1 MHSNTPF
8 NRNSMENAESY
19 HEVFKVLD
27 SLGMADLKETFQ
39 EHCIQVFN
47 NCMYTWWLNLLACI
61 VTEPL
66 RKCAIALDK
75 SYI

>member
-39 EHCIQVFN
+39 EHCIQVFD
-47 NCMYTWWLNLLACI
+47 NCMYT
-61 VTEPL
+61 
-66 RKCAIALDK
+66 
-75 SYI
+75 

>member
-1 MHSNTPF
+1 MCFVSLIDIAIPFLYWLQVMHSNTPF

-39 EHCIQVFN
+39 EHCIQVFD
-47 NCMYTWWLNLLACI
+47 NCMYTQ
-61 VTEPL
+61 
-66 RKCAIALDK
+66 
-75 SYI
+75 